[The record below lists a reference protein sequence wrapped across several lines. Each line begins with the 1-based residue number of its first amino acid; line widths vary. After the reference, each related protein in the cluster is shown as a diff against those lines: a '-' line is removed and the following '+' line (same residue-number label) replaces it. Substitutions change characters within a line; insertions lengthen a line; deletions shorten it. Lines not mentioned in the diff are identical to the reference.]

1 MQYFSQLGFL
11 FSTEGLFSQ
20 FTGSER
26 MIVKKDNILIIR
38 LGILS
43 YGQIRT
49 YEESYHKLEK
59 SDLFSVKFIE
69 IG

>member
-11 FSTEGLFSQ
+11 FSTEGLLSQ
-20 FTGSER
+20 FTGSEA
-26 MIVKKDNILIIR
+26 MIVKKDNVLMFR

-49 YEESYHKLEK
+49 YEESYHKLENPG
-59 SDLFSVKFIE
+59 LV
-69 IG
+69 